1 MVLKGEFF
9 KDEPWLGL
17 VIRSRWWSCIRGFSP
32 FELGFESRVC
42 LAESY
47 LCGPRSILPFVGHAW
62 LVMVV
67 RGVFHS
73 RVVTN
78 LFWMEFF
85 CNFWFVYILPQVRTL
100 YSTFRSKFAYSWS
113 RLLNQC
119 NPIYTYCMWL
129 VSLSVVLSLS
139 NPQKECIRARV
150 WYPTNQRM
158 QLAFTI
164 SWQGWVSKQKA
175 QRGRVKNQQI
185 LMMRVHPASSIFI
198 WISPIWMKNV
208 ETFLNLK
215 NHST

>member
-1 MVLKGEFF
+1 MMKLHPGIFSVWTWIWKPCLSCWVLPVWTYKYIPICG
-9 KDEPWLGL
+9 DALDWSWL
-17 VIRSRWWSCIRGFSP
+17 S
-32 FELGFESRVC
+32 
-42 LAESY
+42 
-47 LCGPRSILPFVGHAW
+47 
-62 LVMVV
+62 
-67 RGVFHS
+67 GVFFIPELLQTS
-73 RVVTN
+73 
-78 LFWMEFF
+78 FGWSFF
-85 CNFWFVYILPQVRTL
+85 CNFWFVYILPQVRIL

-175 QRGRVKNQQI
+175 QRGRVKISRSWWCAFIQ
-185 LMMRVHPASSIFI
+185 LHPSSSGFHQSG
-198 WISPIWMKNV
+198 WKM
-208 ETFLNLK
+208 LK
-215 NHST
+215 HFSI